1 MSAIRP
7 IAICI
12 FRRNNQIL
20 VTEYRDPEPNP
31 RLYYRP
37 LGGAIELGEHS
48 TQTIVREIR
57 EELGEAVTQLCLLG
71 TLENIYTIGG
81 KIGHEIVQVY
91 DGQFENTDL
100 YHQAE
105 LCAQEDNGEM
115 MRVVWK
121 PITDFASG
129 NPPLYPNGLYELL
142 QQPSF

>member
-1 MSAIRP
+1 
-7 IAICI
+7 
-12 FRRNNQIL
+12 
-20 VTEYRDPEPNP
+20 
-31 RLYYRP
+31 
-37 LGGAIELGEHS
+37 
-48 TQTIVREIR
+48 
-57 EELGEAVTQLCLLG
+57 
-71 TLENIYTIGG
+71 
-81 KIGHEIVQVY
+81 VQVY

-129 NPPLYPNGLYELL
+129 NLPLYPNGLYELL